1 MIRYNNYVIEANDYG
16 GWVLSESRI
25 RGQESKDAGKEY
37 LIGIC
42 YPSSLKSCFKRIQ
55 EIEFAKMVKSNEYT
69 IKEALI
75 ELEKITNKLIEELNK
90 NVKEE
95 LE

>member
-1 MIRYNNYVIEANDYG
+1 MA
-16 GWVLSESRI
+16 
-25 RGQESKDAGKEY
+25 
-37 LIGIC
+37 IC

-55 EIEFAKMVKSNEYT
+55 EIEFSQMVNSKDFT

-75 ELEKITNKLIEELNK
+75 ELEKITDKLIEELNK

-95 LE
+95 L